1 MARQA
6 SAAPSPVKKRGRPGK
21 PAQAS
26 PPPPPTELDLDPSLV
41 PDQPHLASAAASS
54 VADAASSPTIRDK
67 ERHQLRVVVES
78 LAPRLVL
85 DQQLTVPDAPS
96 SLRDCLSDS
105 APLLPLSVLRACLNS
120 AATSALFSSATAL
133 DASQDESARLLNEVD
148 DFQATVQGLLDE
160 VERRYAAENG
170 HAEDLKPTK
179 TRRYMLHRTLPSGT
193 DLFTSAA
200 ILSDYDLSAISQV
213 EDTDLIAVHPPPS
226 SSSSLAPAPVPS
238 LGTLN
243 PPAPPAPLPLPA
255 SQKAKIAPGQH
266 PSIAPLLPALRPS
279 SSGSGS
285 AVRETQLLYYGAWA
299 SFAPSHDSLAA
310 TDAGYCRAAS
320 RALSDA
326 RVRRWE
332 RQLVPA
338 RSLADV
344 SLARADD
351 AEPEPQPQPLE
362 LTADERQTLAELNVQ
377 LEAFEQGAKLLQE
390 EQKVWSVLER
400 NRELLGR
407 LGRMQVARIRRRAG
421 RERGD
426 EVKREEES
434 AEGTD
439 GDAVDAVDAVETE
452 EADALLRSLS
462 SLVAALSSTTS
473 SVCRVLP
480 SPALIRSLTPLIIST
495 LTREASYT
503 GTLDAAD
510 ASGLAWAKAVKEGGM
525 VKAE

>member
-1 MARQA
+1 MRRADR
-6 SAAPSPVKKRGRPGK
+6 SP
-21 PAQAS
+21 
-26 PPPPPTELDLDPSLV
+26 E
-41 PDQPHLASAAASS
+41 
-54 VADAASSPTIRDK
+54 AD
-67 ERHQLRVVVES
+67 
-78 LAPRLVL
+78 
-85 DQQLTVPDAPS
+85 
-96 SLRDCLSDS
+96 
-105 APLLPLSVLRACLNS
+105 
-120 AATSALFSSATAL
+120 
-133 DASQDESARLLNEVD
+133 
-148 DFQATVQGLLDE
+148 
-160 VERRYAAENG
+160 
-170 HAEDLKPTK
+170 AEDLKPTK

-266 PSIAPLLPALRPS
+266 PSIAPSLPALRPS

-338 RSLADV
+338 RSRADV

-351 AEPEPQPQPLE
+351 AEPELQPQPLE
-362 LTADERQTLAELNVQ
+362 LTADERQTLAELNVH

-421 RERGD
+421 REGGD
-426 EVKREEES
+426 DVKREEEES
-434 AEGTD
+434 AGGTD
-439 GDAVDAVDAVETE
+439 GDAVDAVEKE

-473 SVCRVLP
+473 SACRVVP

>member
-21 PAQAS
+21 PSQPS
-26 PPPPPTELDLDPSLV
+26 PPPPPTELDLDPSLL
-41 PDQPHLASAAASS
+41 PDQPHLASAASS
-54 VADAASSPTIRDK
+54 SIANAAPSPTIRDK

-160 VERRYAAENG
+160 VERRWFGANT
-170 HAEDLKPTK
+170 EDFKPTK

-226 SSSSLAPAPVPS
+226 SALASATVPS

-255 SQKAKIAPGQH
+255 AQKAKIAPGQH
-266 PSIAPLLPALRPS
+266 PSIAPSLPALRPS

-285 AVRETQLLYYGAWA
+285 AVRETQLLHYGAWA

-310 TDAGYCRAAS
+310 TDGGYYRAAS
-320 RALSDA
+320 RARSDA

-332 RQLVPA
+332 RQLVPS
-338 RSLADV
+338 RPLAAV
-344 SLARADD
+344 S
-351 AEPEPQPQPLE
+351 EPTEHEPQPLE
-362 LTADERQTLAELNVQ
+362 LTAAERQTLAELNVQ

-400 NRELLGR
+400 NGELLGR
-407 LGRMQVARIRRRAG
+407 LGRMQVARIRRAG
-421 RERGD
+421 REGG
-426 EVKREEES
+426 EKVKREEDEN
-434 AEGTD
+434 AEGPEGD
-439 GDAVDAVDAVETE
+439 GLEAVEKE
-452 EADALLRSLS
+452 DADALLRSLS
-462 SLVAALSSTTS
+462 SLVASLSSSPS
-473 SVCRVLP
+473 SSRRVLP
-480 SPALIRSLTPLIIST
+480 SPALIRSLTPLIVST